1 MVAQVS
7 QNSTPGADTPAPDP
21 NGDNTAT
28 VPWDDIAAVGLWQSG
43 TAECGCAEHR
53 HADDSDEY
61 SGGAPATLHD
71 PGRCA
76 RGRGDAELDP
86 RLAKYLHLPMP
97 ESAATV
103 SVTAEELAGALRGV
117 PVDQALA
124 AVAQERESEAA
135 YAAAGIERIERRL
148 ALAAELEERGLG
160 GDLSSRL
167 RDQLPEARIPRRYL
181 PLLQDIDG
189 RVPRCGK
196 CGRTRSA
203 AARTDTSN
211 PAAASGAPPIGN
223 LGGPVAFSVPPAPG
237 VAPAPIPGGAPPIGN
252 LGGGVASGA
261 VPPVANRPV
270 GPAPASVPFS
280 ESDADDAEMAAALAA
295 LEADPTDV
303 FAAKTVEWHQEKA
316 ELTLQLAPYLSRIP
330 DPAVRDLEVKI
341 LMEMPLAD
349 RAELVA
355 AALSGQLARL
365 HLSVSQF
372 DPTGKIARLS
382 WIRLREGAAGKVSMS
397 DMAEMTEA
405 ELDALLDAEPPTP
418 VIGKGLFYSRGLHL
432 LAGPGGCGKTWLALC
447 ACVDVV
453 PALKIPGAA
462 PGPVAVYLDL
472 DQNLTLYQ
480 RLRDLGLSRD
490 AMRRRDVIAM
500 NVGAYAA
507 ERGEGTVACLRA
519 IIDDLVEHPPKV
531 VVVDSMA
538 RVMAESGLDSNSAD
552 DVTRTLNMFNALA
565 ERTCVIVIDHV
576 GHAAPE
582 RPSGSAAKAHASRV
596 TLAMKPVGTDA
607 EAHPDTIVSG
617 MVCATKDRDGGL
629 KRHAAEGDRDPLP
642 DLGLVVVD
650 RDEATGRTEVKFLP
664 QRGNVAAKE
673 RRQSD
678 EGQAHAAEAKEAIL
692 AAVKSAAEVA
702 ITVEDAKARGCE
714 PKAPLSVEGIEK
726 AVWPLFA
733 ERKGFTRGDFRA
745 VSKELRETGGI
756 VKFHANFGPGRGDK
770 YRLPG
775 PIG

>member
-1 MVAQVS
+1 MTHEPIPDTSVTV
-7 QNSTPGADTPAPDP
+7 DTPTP
-21 NGDNTAT
+21 NLKCDTT
-28 VPWDDIAAVGLWQSG
+28 TTIPWDDIAGAHLWQSG
-43 TAECGCAEHR
+43 TAECGCTEHR
-53 HADDSDEY
+53 HRDDDDEW
-61 SGGAPATLHD
+61 SAGAPATLHD
-71 PGRCA
+71 PTRCA
-76 RGRGDAELDP
+76 HGRGDAELDP
-86 RLAKYLHLPMP
+86 RLAKHIGLTVPDCNV
-97 ESAATV
+97 SV
-103 SVTAEELAGALRGV
+103 SVTPEELAGALRGI
-117 PVDQALA
+117 PAGDALA
-124 AVAQERESEAA
+124 AVAAERAAEAS
-135 YAAAGIERIERRL
+135 YTAAGIARIERRL
-148 ALAAELEERGLG
+148 AIAAELDARGLG
-160 GDLSSRL
+160 GDMSARL
-167 RDQLPEARIPRRYL
+167 RDQLPPPKPRRRYL
-181 PLLQDIDG
+181 PILVDSG
-189 RVPRCGK
+189 PPVRRCGK
-196 CGRTRSA
+196 CGGVGRPAEAGAVA
-203 AARTDTSN
+203 A
-211 PAAASGAPPIGN
+211 PVPGGIPPIGN
-223 LGGPVAFSVPPAPG
+223 MGGAATAPGGVPSVGVVGGRVPPAAGFIAPPAGG
-237 VAPAPIPGGAPPIGN
+237 VGGTALAPTPAPVAAPDPD
-252 LGGGVASGA
+252 VA
-261 VPPVANRPV
+261 
-270 GPAPASVPFS
+270 
-280 ESDADDAEMAAALAA
+280 ELAAAYAV
-295 LEADPTDV
+295 LEVDPDDI
-303 FAAKTVEWHQEKA
+303 FATKTVEWHIEKE
-316 ELTLQLAPYLSRIP
+316 ELQRKLAPYLDRL
-330 DPAVRDLEVKI
+330 DAVMRELEMRI
-341 LMEMPLAD
+341 LMEMTLAD
-349 RAELVA
+349 RAELA
-355 AALSGQLARL
+355 EAALSGRL
-365 HLSVSQF
+365 HRLRLTIGKF
-372 DPTGKIARLS
+372 DPTGKIAKQS
-382 WIRLREGAAGKVSMS
+382 WIRLREGAAGKWGTS

-507 ERGEGTVACLRA
+507 ERGEGTLACLRA
-519 IIDDLVEHPPKV
+519 IIDGLVENPPQV

-552 DVTRTLNMFNALA
+552 DVTRTLNMFNHLA

-596 TLAMKPVGTDA
+596 TLAMKPLGTDA

-650 RDEATGRTEVKFLP
+650 RDQTTGRTEVKFLP

-673 RRQSD
+673 RRESVA
-678 EGQAHAAEAKEAIL
+678 GQAIAAEAREAIL
-692 AAVKSAAEVA
+692 AAVKAADDAAV
-702 ITVEDAKARGCE
+702 TVEEARANGGE
-714 PKAPLSVEGIEK
+714 VKAPLSYKGIVTT
-726 AVWPLFA
+726 VWPLFA
-733 ERKGFTRGDFRA
+733 EREGFKKSDFEK
-745 VSKELRETGGI
+745 VIQGLRENKGI
-756 VKFHANFGPGRGDK
+756 VQRFANYGNQGGGVR

>member
-1 MVAQVS
+1 MTHEPIPATSDTV
-7 QNSTPGADTPAPDP
+7 DTPTRDP
-21 NGDNTAT
+21 NGHNTAT
-28 VPWDDIAAVGLWQSG
+28 VSWDDIAAVGLWQSSR
-43 TAECGCAEHR
+43 AACGCSEHR
-53 HADDSDEY
+53 HADDHADEY
-61 SGGAPATLHD
+61 SGNTGAPATLHD
-71 PGRCA
+71 PGRCT
-76 RGRGDAELDP
+76 RGRSDAELDP
-86 RLAKYLHLPMP
+86 RLARHLGVAVPDG
-97 ESAATV
+97 ATTV
-103 SVTAEELAGALRGV
+103 SMTPEELAGALRGV
-117 PVDQALA
+117 PADQALA
-124 AVAQERESEAA
+124 AVATERAAEAPFT
-135 YAAAGIERIERRL
+135 AAGLEHIAAKRK
-148 ALAAELEERGLG
+148 LAADCDAALDAVLAGTLTMEDAEKMFAEIRQRH
-160 GDLSSRL
+160 SIP
-167 RDQLPEARIPRRYL
+167 DQPVQP
-181 PLLQDIDG
+181 
-189 RVPRCGK
+189 V
-196 CGRTRSA
+196 T
-203 AARTDTSN
+203 
-211 PAAASGAPPIGN
+211 PAAP
-223 LGGPVAFSVPPAPG
+223 FKVPPAPG
-237 VAPAPIPGGAPPIGN
+237 VAPAPGGAPPIGN
-252 LGGGVASGA
+252 LGGGVGVMGV
-261 VPPVANRPV
+261 VPPAANRPV

-280 ESDADDAEMAAALAA
+280 ESDADDAELAAALAA

-303 FAAKTVEWHQEKA
+303 FAAKTAEWHQEKA
-316 ELTLQLAPYLSRIP
+316 ELTLQLAPYLDRIP

-349 RAELVA
+349 RAELVTA
-355 AALSGQLARL
+355 TLSGQLARL

-453 PALKIPGAA
+453 PALKIPGAV

-531 VVVDSMA
+531 VIVDSMA

-692 AAVKSAAEVA
+692 AAVKAADDAAV
-702 ITVEDAKARGCE
+702 TVEEARANGGVV
-714 PKAPLSVEGIEK
+714 KAPLSYKGIVTT
-726 AVWPLFA
+726 VWPLFA
-733 ERKGFTRGDFRA
+733 ERSGFTKSDFEN
-745 VSKELRETGGI
+745 VIKDLRKTKAIVQRFANYGNQGGG
-756 VKFHANFGPGRGDK
+756 VR

-775 PIG
+775 PVG

>member
-1 MVAQVS
+1 MTHEPIPATS
-7 QNSTPGADTPAPDP
+7 DTDDTPTPNT
-21 NGDNTAT
+21 NGDNAAT
-28 VPWDDIAAVGLWQSG
+28 IPWDDIAAVRLWQSG
-43 TAECGCAEHR
+43 TAECGCAEQR

-86 RLAKYLHLPMP
+86 RLARHMNIPVP
-97 ESAATV
+97 DTAATV

-117 PVDQALA
+117 PADQALA
-124 AVAQERESEAA
+124 AVTAEREAEAA
-135 YAAAGIERIERRL
+135 YTAAGEAHIAAKRKLVADCDAALDAVLAGTMNMAEAEQAFAEIRQQHAIPDGPAKPEQLSAPARR
-148 ALAAELEERGLG
+148 AAV
-160 GDLSSRL
+160 
-167 RDQLPEARIPRRYL
+167 QV
-181 PLLQDIDG
+181 
-189 RVPRCGK
+189 RV
-196 CGRTRSA
+196 TA
-203 AARTDTSN
+203 AQTA
-211 PAAASGAPPIGN
+211 PAPGSAPPIGN
-223 LGGPVAFSVPPAPG
+223 LGGTPFTVPPAPG
-237 VAPAPIPGGAPPIGN
+237 VAPAPGGAPPIGN
-252 LGGGVASGA
+252 LGGSVAAGA

-270 GPAPASVPFS
+270 GPAPASAPFS

>member
-1 MVAQVS
+1 MTHEPIPATSDTV
-7 QNSTPGADTPAPDP
+7 DTPTRDP
-21 NGDNTAT
+21 NGHNTAT
-28 VPWDDIAAVGLWQSG
+28 VSWDDIAAVGLWQSG
-43 TAECGCAEHR
+43 AAECGCAEHR
-53 HADDSDEY
+53 HLDDHADEY
-61 SGGAPATLHD
+61 SGDTGAPATLHD
-71 PGRCA
+71 PSSCKAGRS
-76 RGRGDAELDP
+76 DAELDP
-86 RLAKYLHLPMP
+86 RLAKHLHLPVP
-97 ESAATV
+97 DTASTV

-117 PVDQALA
+117 PADQALA
-124 AVAQERESEAA
+124 AVATERAAEAPFT
-135 YAAAGIERIERRL
+135 AAGLEHIAAKRK
-148 ALAAELEERGLG
+148 LAADCDAALDAVLAGALTMEDAEKMFAEIRQRH
-160 GDLSSRL
+160 SIP
-167 RDQLPEARIPRRYL
+167 DQPVRP
-181 PLLQDIDG
+181 
-189 RVPRCGK
+189 V
-196 CGRTRSA
+196 T
-203 AARTDTSN
+203 
-211 PAAASGAPPIGN
+211 PAAP
-223 LGGPVAFSVPPAPG
+223 FKVPPAPG
-237 VAPAPIPGGAPPIGN
+237 VAPAPGGAPPIGN
-252 LGGGVASGA
+252 LGGGVGVAGV
-261 VPPVANRPV
+261 VPPAANRPV

-316 ELTLQLAPYLSRIP
+316 ELTLQLAPYLERIP
-330 DPAVRDLEVKI
+330 DPTVRDLEVKI

-453 PALKIPGAA
+453 PALKIPGAV

-664 QRGNVAAKE
+664 QRSNVAAKE

-692 AAVKSAAEVA
+692 AAVKAADDAAV
-702 ITVEDAKARGCE
+702 TVEEARANGGAV
-714 PKAPLSVEGIEK
+714 KAPLSYTGIVTQ
-726 AVWPLFA
+726 VWPLFA
-733 ERKGFTRGDFRA
+733 ERSGFKKSDFEN
-745 VSKELRETGGI
+745 VIKDLRKTKAIVQRFANYGNQGGG
-756 VKFHANFGPGRGDK
+756 VR